1 MRRAPGGPSSSAGVR
16 AAGPFVNP
24 FISAHVPML
33 WNALAAE
40 FGRPADYWL
49 DGDGAQATSITVV
62 WKEGVE
68 DEAASPGRYSRAL
81 IQNSDLVQDP
91 VQGDAISA
99 NGTIYDVVRVDA
111 MPYQMT
117 SVVLQDRESEAS

>member
-1 MRRAPGGPSSSAGVR
+1 
-16 AAGPFVNP
+16 
-24 FISAHVPML
+24 ML
-33 WNALAAE
+33 WTRAGARNSAAPPTIGSNADA
-40 FGRPADYWL
+40 G
-49 DGDGAQATSITVV
+49 QATAVTVV

-81 IQNSDLVQDP
+81 IQNSDLP
-91 VQGDAISA
+91 RNPSQGDAISA

-117 SVVLQDRESEAS
+117 SVVLQDREPEAD